1 MKNYFNRYQTKSQG
15 PLSCSST
22 FFLVTSFP
30 PTSCFWFRQ
39 CLPGASFTG
48 RPWQFTILWRGC
60 KTSTV
65 FLNKI
70 LRKRSNCFSFTLQ
83 HDMEWLKWEDKH
95 SFKHF
100 TTKSPNYNRKFNFT
114 YDNGKYNRLSGGCNA
129 ARTFLNSF
137 RRNHSS
143 WSFFSNFKYSY
154 ICWNI
159 LSKRQKQSRRRFT
172 EKNVCSEYFIMLDT
186 SRLKLFLFHLWNTCV
201 KIILKYYYN
210 GKSLYAVFNEYMD

>member
-48 RPWQFTILWRGC
+48 RPWQFTVLWRGC

-201 KIILKYYYN
+201 KII
-210 GKSLYAVFNEYMD
+210 